1 MRAEDRPQAPAPSQA
16 QAPSETEP
24 RIPLS
29 RDRVLRAAVEI
40 ADTSGI
46 AALTMRRLGETVGAE
61 AMSLYYHVANKEALL
76 DGVAEVVITEIGE
89 AVAHIPAPP
98 DPDGWKAAMR
108 SRILTAREVLLRH
121 PWAPGVLQSRTT
133 ASPAVLSYY
142 DAMLGIMVAGGFT
155 YDQAHH
161 AMHALGSRALGF
173 AQELF
178 NPAGDA
184 GETPD
189 PAVLETIATRFP
201 HLAAMMADAVHH
213 TPENTLGW
221 CDDQEEFEFGL
232 DLLLD
237 GLDRLRAGAET
248 RARTRRR

>member
-1 MRAEDRPQAPAPSQA
+1 MERETPVSAEAPPG
-16 QAPSETEP
+16 TEP

-29 RDRVLRAAVEI
+29 RARVLRAAVDI

-76 DGVAEVVITEIGE
+76 DGVAEVVIEEISA
-89 AVAHIPAPP
+89 AVAHIPPP
-98 DPDGWKAAMR
+98 QDPAGWKAVMR

-133 ASPAVLSYY
+133 TSPAVLSYF
-142 DAMLGIMVAGGFT
+142 DAMLGIMAAGGFT
-155 YDQAHH
+155 YAQAHH

-178 NPAGDA
+178 NPAGA
-184 GETPD
+184 PSEEPD
-189 PAVLETIATRFP
+189 PAVLEAIAEQFP
-201 HLAAMMADAVHH
+201 HLTAMMADAIHN
-213 TPENTLGW
+213 TPEDTLGW
-221 CDDQEEFEFGL
+221 CDDQAEFEFGL

-237 GLDRLRAGAET
+237 GLDRLRPGGAAT
-248 RARTRRR
+248 VAR